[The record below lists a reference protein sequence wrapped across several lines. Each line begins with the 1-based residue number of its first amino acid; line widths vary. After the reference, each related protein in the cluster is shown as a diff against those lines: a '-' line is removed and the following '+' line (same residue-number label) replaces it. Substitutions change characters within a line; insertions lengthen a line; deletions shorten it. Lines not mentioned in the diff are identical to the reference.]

1 VFRHTH
7 IKKSTLVQVM
17 AHGLYVLCVT
27 LTSDIVVNICGD
39 RKDGGDIKVALMLVV
54 FVYVKF
60 DKYGR
65 KKIHNSVRLFTF
77 HLGAFTRILYC
88 MTQLCFVIYVT
99 GSTFR
104 QSIFSFSSAD
114 I

>member
-1 VFRHTH
+1 
-7 IKKSTLVQVM
+7 
-17 AHGLYVLCVT
+17 
-27 LTSDIVVNICGD
+27 
-39 RKDGGDIKVALMLVV
+39 MLVV

-65 KKIHNSVRLFTF
+65 KKIHNSVRLFAF
-77 HLGAFTRILYC
+77 NLGAFTRLLYC

-99 GSTFR
+99 GPVFR
-104 QSIFSFSSAD
+104 QPIFSFSSED